1 MTRKL
6 TAITVPAVVAA
17 GLLAIGIG
25 PASAEAFHSSYMT
38 KTFTPRA
45 TPYQEQPG
53 NWPINAGQTVNM
65 RCWTTG
71 PTVDGT
77 GKWFKVDKV
86 AYPYTSGYVPANDVG
101 NQWLSSP
108 HC

>member
-1 MTRKL
+1 
-6 TAITVPAVVAA
+6 
-17 GLLAIGIG
+17 
-25 PASAEAFHSSYMT
+25 
-38 KTFTPRA
+38 
-45 TPYQEQPG
+45 
-53 NWPINAGQTVNM
+53 M

-86 AYPYTSGYVPANDVG
+86 AYPYTSGYVSANDVG